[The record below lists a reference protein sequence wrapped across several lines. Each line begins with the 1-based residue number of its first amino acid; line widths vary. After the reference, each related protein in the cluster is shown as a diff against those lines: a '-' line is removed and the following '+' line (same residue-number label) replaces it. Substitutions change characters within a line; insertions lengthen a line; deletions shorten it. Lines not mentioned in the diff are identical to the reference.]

1 MLTVARCRAR
11 AIALIAVAAPP
22 LFVFLG
28 VELAMLHIPVPDIW
42 LWIAFWL
49 AMLALVAFA
58 GGGDAATPTAPVV
71 APARLRAFSRSP
83 MA

>member
-1 MLTVARCRAR
+1 MLTVARRRAR

-28 VELAMLHIPVPDIW
+28 VESMLHIPVPDIW
-42 LWIAFWL
+42 LWIALWL
-49 AMLALVAFA
+49 AMIALVAFA

-71 APARLRAFSRSP
+71 APARLAFSRSP

>member
-1 MLTVARCRAR
+1 
-11 AIALIAVAAPP
+11 
-22 LFVFLG
+22 
-28 VELAMLHIPVPDIW
+28 MLHIPVPDIW